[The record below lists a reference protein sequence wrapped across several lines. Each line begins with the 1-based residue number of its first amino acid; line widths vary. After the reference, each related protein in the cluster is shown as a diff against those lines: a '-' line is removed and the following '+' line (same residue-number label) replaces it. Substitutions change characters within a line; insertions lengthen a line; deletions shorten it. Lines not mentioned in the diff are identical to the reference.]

1 MNNEP
6 QKSALKKQAML
17 AALEK
22 TLGVVSTA
30 AKIAGIDRNL
40 HYDWLK
46 EDPDYAAK
54 VAELKNVALDFA
66 ESKLHSLIDDMNPTA
81 VIFFLKTQG
90 KQRGYIEQNEV
101 NVTGLEEIIKRLSNT
116 EIE

>member
-1 MNNEP
+1 MNNQQNP
-6 QKSALKKQAML
+6 TLKANML

-30 AKIAGIDRNL
+30 AKIAGIDRCT
-40 HYDWLK
+40 HYEWLK
-46 EDPDYAAK
+46 EDSEYAEK

-66 ESKLHSLIDDMNPTA
+66 ETKLHAAIDGMDTNA
-81 VIFFLKTQG
+81 IKFFLKTQG

>member
-22 TLGVVSTA
+22 SLGVVSTA
-30 AKIAGIDRNL
+30 AKSVGIDRNL

-46 EDPDYAAK
+46 DDPEYSAK
-54 VAELKNVALDFA
+54 VSELKNVALDFA
-66 ESKLHSLIDDMNPTA
+66 ESKLHSLIDSMNPTA

-90 KQRGYIEQNEV
+90 KQRGYIEQNDV
-101 NVTGLEEIIKRLSNT
+101 NVTGLDEILKKLSNI